1 MRYET
6 YLIKQYCTRITC
18 TEERVMAPHGET
30 SKGFL
35 KQMMTQLIKNP
46 PESQEMLALDNGS

>member
-1 MRYET
+1 
-6 YLIKQYCTRITC
+6 
-18 TEERVMAPHGET
+18 MAPHGET